1 MTRKEQIEKAAYQA
15 LSTDREVNEMSAFIH
30 GAIWADSNPEIKEKK
45 LSFDFEYLYNLYP
58 PRPNQNKKAA
68 FKRLASQ
75 IKTSSQYDQLQ
86 KAIFNYSNYV
96 TVKRV
101 EPDFI
106 KQFSTFVNN
115 WEEWTVPWRKTEVK
129 IPRVP
134 QGIPAELNKPD
145 PRTGPMSPEIKG
157 LLDKMRGR

>member
-1 MTRKEQIEKAAYQA
+1 MTRKEQALKAAHDIGWLDCEFQDQA
-15 LSTDREVNEMSAFIH
+15 FME
-30 GAIWADSNPEIKEKK
+30 GALWADKHPYVRETPVV
-45 LSFDFEYLYNLYP
+45 FDFEYLYNLYP

-75 IKTSSQYDQLQ
+75 IKTSHQYDQLQ

-115 WEEWTVPWRKTEVK
+115 WEEWIVPWRKNEVRP
-129 IPRVP
+129 PRIP
-134 QGIPAELNKPD
+134 QGIPHELNKPD
-145 PRTGPMSPEIKG
+145 PRTGPMSSDIKA
-157 LLDKMRGR
+157 LLDKTLRRK